1 MGMCSCGSTEIVY
14 NAGDGVDS
22 WGRYRWNASY
32 YCRKCEMSSEVDG
45 GGTTGNIVIEGL
57 PEEVKTFI
65 IHKDGEWQL
74 VLNTS
79 KEVQMFFKSR
89 ILQNVEV
96 DFENTI
102 ILSGTFMQMQW
113 VKKQLIAK
121 GLKEE
126 KIKIVRKI
134 DM

>member
-1 MGMCSCGSTEIVY
+1 MT
-14 NAGDGVDS
+14 
-22 WGRYRWNASY
+22 
-32 YCRKCEMSSEVDG
+32 K

-79 KEVQMFFKSR
+79 KEVKMFFMSR

-102 ILSGTFMQMQW
+102 ILSGIFMQMQW